1 MHEQPM
7 FLKVNTWFSWY
18 IIFGV
23 CWESIK

>member
-18 IIFGV
+18 SIFGV